1 MRIRTSK
8 RGLTFSFQKNET
20 FFTGAKYRYI
30 IDRQVSEVIILPDSE
45 GKYQVSRKGA
55 AHKPLIDIRNKEIRD
70 VISNARYIEI
80 EICDDKIIAHIVKSQ
95 IYVDGLSDRELLN
108 MFDNSDQIS
117 FEINKEDLIHNSES
131 LVDMLNIAGFFSA
144 KEVNDLEYVFD
155 MASLFSGAG
164 LLDYPFAKD
173 PSFDIR
179 FACDFDKAAVES
191 YKHNIGDHIIC
202 MDMRDL
208 QPEQVPDIDLII
220 GGPCCQ
226 GYSNANRADIN
237 KESAKVKRLLIDDY
251 IRIVLA
257 KRPIMF
263 VIENVPQF
271 ITKEQGI
278 YLNKVL
284 TELSDYQ
291 IAYHVVNDW
300 DVGGYTTRKRM
311 ILICSRIGKV
321 IIPNVELTSKK
332 TAGDALKK
340 VTKNWIHYDDV
351 TKARP
356 DTIEKMKHVRPGHNY
371 KDIPE
376 MAGLDRH
383 SDTYRRLSMDKPSI
397 TIVNWRK
404 VNIMP
409 PIGNRTLTVAEA
421 EALMGLPGDFKVF
434 GSLNDRQQ
442 QIGNGVTQAIANY
455 IKYIVKNAL
464 YAFTNKRIG
473 SSVSIA

>member
-95 IYVDGLSDRELLN
+95 IYVDGLSDRELLP
-108 MFDNSDQIS
+108 MFDSSDQIS
-117 FEINKEDLIHNSES
+117 FEISKEDLIHNSES

-173 PSFDIR
+173 PSFNIR

-191 YKHNIGDHIIC
+191 YKYNIGDHILC

-257 KRPIMF
+257 KRPLMF

-291 IAYHVVNDW
+291 ITYHVVNDW

-311 ILICSRIGKV
+311 ILIGSRIGKV

-421 EALMGLPGDFKVF
+421 EALMGLPGNFKVF

-464 YAFTNKRIG
+464 YAFTNRRIK
-473 SSVSIA
+473 SAVSIA

>member
-1 MRIRTSK
+1 MK
-8 RGLTFSFQKNET
+8 P

-95 IYVDGLSDRELLN
+95 IYVDGLSDRELLP
-108 MFDNSDQIS
+108 MFDSSDQIS
-117 FEINKEDLIHNSES
+117 FEISKEDLIHNSES

-191 YKHNIGDHIIC
+191 YKHNIGDHILC
-202 MDMRDL
+202 MDMRNL

-257 KRPIMF
+257 KRPLMF

-271 ITKEQGI
+271 TG
-278 YLNKVL
+278 N
-284 TELSDYQ
+284 
-291 IAYHVVNDW
+291 
-300 DVGGYTTRKRM
+300 
-311 ILICSRIGKV
+311 
-321 IIPNVELTSKK
+321 
-332 TAGDALKK
+332 
-340 VTKNWIHYDDV
+340 
-351 TKARP
+351 
-356 DTIEKMKHVRPGHNY
+356 
-371 KDIPE
+371 IPE
-376 MAGLDRH
+376 
-383 SDTYRRLSMDKPSI
+383 
-397 TIVNWRK
+397 
-404 VNIMP
+404 
-409 PIGNRTLTVAEA
+409 
-421 EALMGLPGDFKVF
+421 
-434 GSLNDRQQ
+434 
-442 QIGNGVTQAIANY
+442 
-455 IKYIVKNAL
+455 
-464 YAFTNKRIG
+464 
-473 SSVSIA
+473 